1 MFLSAQGA
9 YFRVDGPMSEGQ
21 FFVLGFQFLATSLG
35 QDGFL
40 ILSFEMAGIVC
51 GCLERDS
58 CIGGMSEAGF
68 AGFGNFQDGGGRAGT
83 GLLLRAMD
91 KKF

>member
-1 MFLSAQGA
+1 MRTQRA
-9 YFRVDGPMSEGQ
+9 YFRGRRDEVGRAV
-21 FFVLGFQFLATSLG
+21 FRFCFQFLATSLG
-35 QDGFL
+35 RDRLL

-68 AGFGNFQDGGGRAGT
+68 AGFFWDFQDGGGRAGT
-83 GLLLRAMD
+83 GLLV
-91 KKF
+91 